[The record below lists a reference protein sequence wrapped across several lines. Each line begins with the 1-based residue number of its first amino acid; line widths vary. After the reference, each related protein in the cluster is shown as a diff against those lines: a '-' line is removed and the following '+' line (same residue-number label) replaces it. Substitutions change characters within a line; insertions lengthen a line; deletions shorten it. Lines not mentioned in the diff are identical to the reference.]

1 VLDAVY
7 QRVDQIERN
16 TRPEAQS
23 SGVRGASNE
32 AVQPAFNNTYKQAL
46 ASRTLGNSYLPEIT
60 FVDGGNSLDYQAT
73 KTGPKSFALGVDC
86 IDVRNGSLAQLG
98 QKFDGIAEGL
108 SSTLL
113 QQLTVMAEDPNA
125 VNKGFAQMGEAVKV
139 AFDYYS
145 DKVSRGDLN
154 GFTRDL
160 NEADAAIKQAS
171 DSYDKASPK
180 QQGEV
185 IGSVMTVF
193 LPVPALAKE
202 TELANDA
209 SIASRSV
216 KGSAEL
222 IDGIEQN
229 GEKPPFLQFV
239 ENLGKAAKD
248 LAAHEKQYMAEKGI
262 SIRGVDR
269 ISQIDADIPAGATG
283 LCRTVDGQTQIFVSR
298 EVEPGEIPY
307 VLRHEFG
314 HAIDRTFF
322 DGKRLSTIP
331 GFEAAFQKDIAQLST
346 DERRI
351 LRRYCKDDFT
361 GRRETFASL
370 YALNMETPTTVAREL
385 LLKERF
391 PNTNK
396 WINGLVE
403 ALRNE

>member
-1 VLDAVY
+1 VF
-7 QRVDQIERN
+7 QRADQIERN
-16 TRPEAQS
+16 TTPEVQS
-23 SGVRGASNE
+23 SGVRGACNE
-32 AVQPAFNNTYKQAL
+32 TVQPAFNNTYKQSL

-60 FVDGGNSLDYQAT
+60 FIDGSNSLDYQAK

-86 IDVRNGSLAQLG
+86 IDVRNGSLEQLG

-108 SSTLL
+108 STTLL

-125 VNKGFAQMGEAVKV
+125 VNKGLAQVGEAVKV

-145 DKVSRGDLN
+145 DKVSRRDLN
-154 GFTRDL
+154 GFAHDL
-160 NEADAAIKQAS
+160 NETGTAIEQVS

-209 SIASRSV
+209 AIADRSL

-229 GEKPPFLQFV
+229 GKKPPFLQFA
-239 ENLGKAAKD
+239 EDLGKASKD

-269 ISQIDADIPAGATG
+269 ISQIDTDIPADAKGM
-283 LCRTVDGQTQIFVSR
+283 CRTVDGRTQIFVSR
-298 EVEPGEIPY
+298 EVEPCEIQY

-314 HAIDRTFF
+314 HAIDRTFM

-331 GFEAAFQKDIAQLST
+331 GFEAAFQKDIAQLSD
-346 DERRI
+346 DERKI

-385 LLKERF
+385 LLNERF

-396 WINGLVE
+396 WMNGLVE